1 MIREIKLR
9 VKETEYQ
16 VKLSHAIRFL
26 ENNDQVKLTV
36 MLRGR
41 EVTHP
46 ESGEYLLFEFVK
58 DLEGY
63 GKAELPPIREP
74 KQVFLVF
81 TPNAAGSLIL

>member
-46 ESGEYLLFEFVK
+46 EEGEHLLFKFVK
-58 DLEGY
+58 DLEDY

-74 KQVFLVF
+74 RQVFLVF
-81 TPNAAGSLIL
+81 TPKAAG